1 MFTGA
6 CGGGLKNDLFLRER
20 VDISGLHAVLPREP
34 EVVSLGAALLG
45 AVAAWALPGHHY
57 RDESA
62 IFAAEALTKLG

>member
-20 VDISGLHAVLPREP
+20 VDISGLHAVLAREP
-34 EVVSLGAALLG
+34 EVVSLGAALLRSRCRLG
-45 AVAAWALPGHHY
+45 LPGHHY

-62 IFAAEALTKLG
+62 IFAAEAPTKLG

>member
-20 VDISGLHAVLPREP
+20 VDINRLPREP